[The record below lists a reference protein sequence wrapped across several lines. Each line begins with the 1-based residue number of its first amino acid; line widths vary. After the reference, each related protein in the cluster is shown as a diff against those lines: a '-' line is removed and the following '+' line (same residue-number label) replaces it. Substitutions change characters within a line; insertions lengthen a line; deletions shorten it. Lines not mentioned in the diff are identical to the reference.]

1 MLRRMEPVPVQES
14 REPVRLF
21 APSRISFRPAR
32 PAGSAGQG
40 TGEAPWTSDHPW
52 RLKGQG
58 PDYWPEER
66 FNVIG
71 RVSAIVAVVVLHIVL
86 ASMDVASGWL
96 MILDLVGLVFAL
108 DLFNRFYQS
117 RYGRLTLWWSKVPF
131 FTGERLDA
139 VLIARPAL
147 EPIGPVLAILRCV
160 RDERAL
166 RQSTEGEEV
175 VFEPLVIYRQTA
187 EFHVPGEQMKKQ
199 PLSFEI
205 PADLPGTDLA
215 PDDATYWQ
223 IAVQI
228 PLMSHIMETVFLA
241 PVYRRRP

>member
-1 MLRRMEPVPVQES
+1 MQPVEES
-14 REPVRLF
+14 REPIRLF
-21 APSRISFRPAR
+21 APSRVSFRPADR
-32 PAGSAGQG
+32 PEPG
-40 TGEAPWTSDHPW
+40 TPGEPWTSDHPW

-66 FNVIG
+66 FNVLG
-71 RVSAIVAVVVLHIVL
+71 RVAAIVAVVILHLLLRSRGVP
-86 ASMDVASGWL
+86 SGWL
-96 MILDLVGLVFAL
+96 MLLDLAGLVVAL

-117 RYGRLTLWWSKVPF
+117 RYGRLTLWWSKLPF
-131 FTGERLDA
+131 FTGERLEA
-139 VLIARPAL
+139 VLVARPPL

-175 VFEPLVIYRQTA
+175 VYEPVVIYRQTI
-187 EFHVPGEQMKKQ
+187 ESHVPGEQMKRQ
-199 PLSFEI
+199 PLAFEI

-228 PLMSHIMETVFLA
+228 PLMSQVLETVFLA
-241 PVYRRRP
+241 PVYSRPSGRSSA

>member
-1 MLRRMEPVPVQES
+1 MEPVPVLET

-21 APSRISFRPAR
+21 APSRISFRPAKPPDTPR
-32 PAGSAGQG
+32 PSTA
-40 TGEAPWTSDHPW
+40 EAPWTSDHPW

-66 FNVIG
+66 FSVIG
-71 RVSAIVAVVVLHIVL
+71 RVIALVAVVVLHIVL
-86 ASMDVASGWL
+86 ASVGNLTGWL
-96 MILDLVGLVFAL
+96 MILDLVGLVVAL
-108 DLFNRFYQS
+108 DLFNRFYQA
-117 RYGRLTLWWSKVPF
+117 RFGRLTLWWSKVPF
-131 FTGERLDA
+131 FTGERLEA

-175 VFEPLVIYRQTA
+175 VFEPMVIYRQTA

-199 PLSFEI
+199 ALSFEI
-205 PADLPGTDLA
+205 PTDLPGTDLA
-215 PDDATYWQ
+215 PDEAIYWQ
-223 IAVQI
+223 IAVQV
-228 PLMSHIMETVFLA
+228 PLMSHIHETVFLA
-241 PVYRRRP
+241 PVYRRP

>member
-1 MLRRMEPVPVQES
+1 MEPVQES

-21 APSRISFRPAR
+21 APSRVSFRPAGPSR
-32 PAGSAGQG
+32 PG
-40 TGEAPWTSDHPW
+40 TPGEPWTSDHPW

-58 PDYWPEER
+58 PDYWPEGR

-71 RVSAIVAVVVLHIVL
+71 RVSAIAAVVLLHLVL
-86 ASMDVASGWL
+86 ASRGVSTGWL
-96 MILDLVGLVFAL
+96 MLLDLVGLVVAL
-108 DLFNRFYQS
+108 DLFNRFYQA

-131 FTGERLDA
+131 FTGERLEA
-139 VLIARPAL
+139 VLVARPPL
-147 EPIGPVLAILRCV
+147 EPIGPVLAVLRCV

-175 VFEPLVIYRQTA
+175 VFEPMVIYRQTA
-187 EFHVPGEQMKKQ
+187 EFHVPGEQMKRQ

-215 PDDATYWQ
+215 PDEATYWQ
-223 IAVQI
+223 IAIQI
-228 PLMSHIMETVFLA
+228 PLMSQVQETVFLA
-241 PVYRRRP
+241 PVYSRRP